1 MLKVR
6 CVAKDRIAISKN
18 EAEILILTA
27 NYFNDNSGKDHDRG
41 DTCVWQA
48 GKRLTSKT

>member
-1 MLKVR
+1 MSKVR
-6 CVAKDRIAISKN
+6 CVARDRIAISKN
-18 EAEILILTA
+18 EAEILTA